1 MNNLAIAIERGLEI
15 LKPHER
21 TTPEGTTITTIPA
34 VVGPLKRQYLELLV
48 DAAMKHEKS
57 LQRVAELETA
67 LTVIGYM
74 TPTAE
79 SASRQRINTMAATL
93 QETI

>member
-1 MNNLAIAIERGLEI
+1 MDNLAIAIERGLEI

-21 TTPEGTTITTIPA
+21 TTAEGTTITTIPA

-57 LQRVAELETA
+57 LQRVTELETA
-67 LTVIGYM
+67 LTAIGYM
-74 TPTAE
+74 TPPAA
-79 SASRQRINTMAATL
+79 SMSRQRINTMAATL